1 MGVNA
6 TARAE
11 VMLCS
16 VGIELVHGE
25 QFAALR
31 NADAVQ
37 IRRHRNRPAH
47 ATVRT
52 RTTPRRAKPIGQS
65 CCKPH
70 STAMAGAVDR
80 IYGGLHARLLFG
92 IRTNNY
98 TLSTPPARPM
108 RASAL
113 LAANDRF
120 RETRTPARLVSGRA
134 ALVPCTQTAG
144 LSGATLVTSVGS
156 RAITCR

>member
-1 MGVNA
+1 MAGSVVDRHLLKIERIHPLKACDIDTVLLGILTAPVMGVNA

-65 CCKPH
+65 CCEPH

-80 IYGGLHARLLFG
+80 IYGGLHARLL
-92 IRTNNY
+92 IRYSNK
-98 TLSTPPARPM
+98 
-108 RASAL
+108 
-113 LAANDRF
+113 
-120 RETRTPARLVSGRA
+120 
-134 ALVPCTQTAG
+134 
-144 LSGATLVTSVGS
+144 
-156 RAITCR
+156 

>member
-11 VMLCS
+11 VMLYS

-65 CCKPH
+65 CCEPH
-70 STAMAGAVDR
+70 STAMASAVDR
-80 IYGGLHARLLFG
+80 IYGGLHARLL
-92 IRTNNY
+92 IRYSNDIRSARHPRVKCERP
-98 TLSTPPARPM
+98 LRSPPM
-108 RASAL
+108 TASAK
-113 LAANDRF
+113 
-120 RETRTPARLVSGRA
+120 RERRQWGP
-134 ALVPCTQTAG
+134 
-144 LSGATLVTSVGS
+144 
-156 RAITCR
+156 